1 MKRIIL
7 TNLVALLAVVSAT
20 AGNFMMYIK
29 DFAIAASET
38 RSIYVMF
45 DNDEAI
51 YSLQFDLQLPEG
63 LEVTDDD
70 WATYPDVFETDRV
83 PTGPR
88 GRAIWDT
95 NSAFQNDDKS
105 HIRVTFTNQ
114 YNSELPVGMGAL
126 FEIVVRASADFAGP
140 VTGTIS
146 RIVVTSVVDPSV
158 SIKPADTSFD
168 ACVSVPLADIVTS
181 GEDDTKYFISNAVAV
196 VDYSV
201 ENGFAIVTDGSNN
214 WMRVEAASDVLSA
227 IGEAGG
233 VAASTL
239 GGILSDAQRNQVL
252 TLTSDPV
259 VMTEEYPLIDV
270 ATTDLSDSF
279 EYPAN
284 AVVTFTGY
292 YFVENGVPTLRAS
305 VKANKETGSK
315 GQSLTLDLSWMDGEF
330 ELVETAKYQI
340 KGVVRLKEA
349 WSSAPRRARSSYDYD
364 FQNYTLSPLRSSDI
378 TVLLPTAVTD
388 VETAK
393 PVVSVLDG
401 TITVDGASRV
411 DVYSLDGRAVSA
423 TPGAGVYVVVADG
436 VATKVVVR

>member
-7 TNLVALLAVVSAT
+7 ANLVALLAVVSAT
-20 AGNFMMYIK
+20 AGEFKAYIN
-29 DFAIAASET
+29 DFAIAADET
-38 RSIYVMF
+38 RSIF
-45 DNDEAI
+45 LKFANTEEI
-51 YSLQFDLQLPEG
+51 YSMQFDLQLPEG

-70 WATYPDVFETDRV
+70 WENYPDVLGADRV
-83 PTGPR
+83 PTRPQWNIDAAYINNNR
-88 GRAIWDT
+88 
-95 NSAFQNDDKS
+95 S
-105 HIRVTFTNQ
+105 HIRVTFTNTR
-114 YNSELPVGMGAL
+114 NWSLPVGEGSL
-126 FEIVVRASADFAGP
+126 FEIVVHASADFAGP
-140 VTGTIS
+140 ATGTVS
-146 RIVVTSVVDPSV
+146 GVVVTNVDQNPV
-158 SIKPADTSFD
+158 EPAGTSFD
-168 ACVSVPLADIVTS
+168 VCVSVPLADIVAS

-201 ENGFAIVTDGSNN
+201 ENGFAIVAADKDN
-214 WMRVEAASDVLSA
+214 WMRVEAPGDVIAA

-239 GGILSDAQRNQVL
+239 GGTLSDAQRNQVL

-259 VMTEEYPLIDV
+259 ATEEYPSIDI
-270 ATTDLSDSF
+270 ATKDLAESF
-279 EYPAN
+279 EFPAN
-284 AVVTFTGY
+284 AVVTFKGY

-330 ELVETAKYQI
+330 EFSEAAKYQI
-340 KGVVRLKEA
+340 KGVVQLKEA
-349 WSSAPRRARSSYDYD
+349 WSGAPRRAPRSSYDYD

-378 TVLLPTAVTD
+378 TVVLPTAVTD

-393 PVVSVLDG
+393 PAVSVVDG
-401 TITVDGASRV
+401 TITVDGASLV

>member
-29 DFAIAASET
+29 DFAIAAGES

-70 WATYPDVFETDRV
+70 WATYPDVVETDRV
-83 PTGPR
+83 PRGPR
-88 GRAIWDT
+88 NRQIWDT

-140 VTGTIS
+140 ATGTIS
-146 RIVVTSVVDPSV
+146 RIAVTSVVDPSV

-168 ACVSVPLADIVTS
+168 ACVSMPLADIVAT
-181 GEDDTKYFISNAVAV
+181 GENDTKYFISNAVAV

-201 ENGFAIVTDGSNN
+201 ENGFAIVTDDSNK
-214 WMRVEAASDVLSA
+214 WMRVEASSDVLSA

-259 VMTEEYPLIDV
+259 ATEEYRSIDI
-270 ATTDLSDSF
+270 ATKDLAESF
-279 EYPAN
+279 EFPAN
-284 AVVTFTGY
+284 AVVTFKGY
-292 YFVENGVPTLRAS
+292 YFVENCVPTLRAS

-330 ELVETAKYQI
+330 EFSEAAKYQI
-340 KGVVRLKEA
+340 KGVVQLKEA
-349 WSSAPRRARSSYDYD
+349 WRGAPRRAPRSSYDYD

-378 TVLLPTAVTD
+378 TVVLPTAVTD

-393 PVVSVLDG
+393 PAVSVVDG

>member
-20 AGNFMMYIK
+20 AGNFNMYIK
-29 DFAIAASET
+29 DFAIAAGES

-140 VTGTIS
+140 ATGTIS

-201 ENGFAIVTDGSNN
+201 EKGFAIVTDGSNN
-214 WMRVEAASDVLSA
+214 WMRVEASSDVLSA

-252 TLTSDPV
+252 TLMSDPV
-259 VMTEEYPLIDV
+259 VTEEYPLIDV

-284 AVVTFTGY
+284 AVVTFKGN

-305 VKANKETGSK
+305 AKANQETGSK

-330 ELVETAKYQI
+330 EFVEATKYQI
-340 KGVVRLKEA
+340 KGVVRLKEP
-349 WSSAPRRARSSYDYD
+349 WSGAPRRARSSYDYD

-378 TVLLPTAVTD
+378 TEVVMPTAVTD

-393 PVVSVLDG
+393 PVVSVVDG